1 MIEKTDHNKP
11 IFSEE
16 FNIDGT
22 FTIKKED
29 IVNQMKE
36 VFDPEIPVNIYDLGL
51 IYEIK
56 IDEEKKV
63 EIIMTL
69 TSPNCPVAES
79 LPIDPP
85 SSTGFPVTIA
95 GVYPWIDPY
104 ASIIQAIVC
113 GFVPR
118 SGAGISVFG
127 PRNLS
132 ILRVYLFVKLYNSF
146 FDNLFRYLLL

>member
-1 MIEKTDHNKP
+1 MIEKTDNNKP
-11 IFSEE
+11 IFFEE
-16 FNIDGT
+16 FNIEDT
-22 FTIKKED
+22 FAIKKED

-79 LPIDPP
+79 LPKEVSQKIKNLNGMKSLAVYLTFDPP
-85 SSTGFPVTIA
+85 WDQNMMSEDA
-95 GVYPWIDPY
+95 KLALD
-104 ASIIQAIVC
+104 
-113 GFVPR
+113 
-118 SGAGISVFG
+118 IS
-127 PRNLS
+127 
-132 ILRVYLFVKLYNSF
+132 
-146 FDNLFRYLLL
+146 

>member
-1 MIEKTDHNKP
+1 MIEKTDNNKP
-11 IFSEE
+11 IFFEE
-16 FNIDGT
+16 FN
-22 FTIKKED
+22 FNEALTIKKED

-79 LPIDPP
+79 LPKEVSQKIKNLNGMKSLAVYLTFDPP
-85 SSTGFPVTIA
+85 WDQNMMSEDA
-95 GVYPWIDPY
+95 KLALD
-104 ASIIQAIVC
+104 
-113 GFVPR
+113 
-118 SGAGISVFG
+118 IS
-127 PRNLS
+127 
-132 ILRVYLFVKLYNSF
+132 
-146 FDNLFRYLLL
+146 

>member
-1 MIEKTDHNKP
+1 MIEKTDNNKP
-11 IFSEE
+11 IFFEE
-16 FNIDGT
+16 FNVNESL
-22 FTIKKED
+22 TIKYED

-79 LPIDPP
+79 LPKEVSQKIKNLNGMKSLTVYLTFDPP
-85 SSTGFPVTIA
+85 WDQNMMSEDA
-95 GVYPWIDPY
+95 
-104 ASIIQAIVC
+104 
-113 GFVPR
+113 
-118 SGAGISVFG
+118 
-127 PRNLS
+127 
-132 ILRVYLFVKLYNSF
+132 KLALDVS
-146 FDNLFRYLLL
+146 

>member
-1 MIEKTDHNKP
+1 MIEKTDNNKP

-79 LPIDPP
+79 LPKEVFQKIKSLNGMKSLALYLTFDPP
-85 SSTGFPVTIA
+85 WDQDMMSEDA
-95 GVYPWIDPY
+95 KLALD
-104 ASIIQAIVC
+104 
-113 GFVPR
+113 
-118 SGAGISVFG
+118 IS
-127 PRNLS
+127 
-132 ILRVYLFVKLYNSF
+132 
-146 FDNLFRYLLL
+146 

>member
-1 MIEKTDHNKP
+1 MMEKTDNNKP
-11 IFSEE
+11 IFFEE
-16 FNIDGT
+16 FNINESL
-22 FTIKKED
+22 TIKKED

-79 LPIDPP
+79 LPQEVSQKIKNLNGMKSLAVYLTFDPP
-85 SSTGFPVTIA
+85 WDKDMMSEDA
-95 GVYPWIDPY
+95 KLALD
-104 ASIIQAIVC
+104 
-113 GFVPR
+113 
-118 SGAGISVFG
+118 IS
-127 PRNLS
+127 
-132 ILRVYLFVKLYNSF
+132 
-146 FDNLFRYLLL
+146 

>member
-1 MIEKTDHNKP
+1 MIEKTDNNKP

-16 FNIDGT
+16 FNINESL
-22 FTIKKED
+22 TIKKED

-79 LPIDPP
+79 LPQEVSQKIKNLHGMKSLAVYLTFDPP
-85 SSTGFPVTIA
+85 WDQNMMSEDA
-95 GVYPWIDPY
+95 
-104 ASIIQAIVC
+104 
-113 GFVPR
+113 
-118 SGAGISVFG
+118 
-127 PRNLS
+127 
-132 ILRVYLFVKLYNSF
+132 KLAL
-146 FDNLFRYLLL
+146 DIP

>member
-1 MIEKTDHNKP
+1 MIEKTDNNKP

-16 FNIDGT
+16 FNINESL
-22 FTIKKED
+22 TIKKED

-79 LPIDPP
+79 LPKEVSQKIKNLNGMKSLAVYLTFDPP
-85 SSTGFPVTIA
+85 WDQNMMSEDA
-95 GVYPWIDPY
+95 
-104 ASIIQAIVC
+104 
-113 GFVPR
+113 
-118 SGAGISVFG
+118 
-127 PRNLS
+127 
-132 ILRVYLFVKLYNSF
+132 KLALDIF
-146 FDNLFRYLLL
+146 

>member
-1 MIEKTDHNKP
+1 MIEKTDNNKP

-79 LPIDPP
+79 LPKDVSQKIKNLNGMKSLAVYLTFDPP
-85 SSTGFPVTIA
+85 WDQNMMSEDA
-95 GVYPWIDPY
+95 
-104 ASIIQAIVC
+104 
-113 GFVPR
+113 
-118 SGAGISVFG
+118 
-127 PRNLS
+127 
-132 ILRVYLFVKLYNSF
+132 KLAL
-146 FDNLFRYLLL
+146 DVA